1 MLHIAHAARSNH
13 RNVYRFADGSGQRQI
28 ETNFGAVSVHA
39 GEQNFTRATR
49 LHVARPLYCVQAC
62 FLATTVGKHFPTA
75 VVGID
80 CFGIYRHHNGL
91 RTKKAAGLVDQIRI
105 GHRRRVDA
113 GLVCASIEQ
122 TAHIGHRTHTTA
134 HRQGNEH
141 LAGHAFN
148 HMQYGVAVV

>member
-28 ETNFGAVSVHA
+28 ETDFGAVSVHA
-39 GEQNFTRATR
+39 SEQDFARATR
-49 LHVARPLYCVQAC
+49 LHVARPLYRIQAC
-62 FLATTVGKHFPTA
+62 FFATTVGKHFPTA

-80 CFGIYRHHNGL
+80 CFGIDGHHNGL
-91 RTKKAAGLVDQIRI
+91 RTKKAARLIHQIRI
-105 GHRRRVDA
+105 GHRRCVDA

-134 HRQGNEH
+134 HRQRNEH
-141 LAGHAFN
+141 LAGHTLN
-148 HMQYGVAVV
+148 HMQDGVAVV

>member
-13 RNVYRFADGSGQRQI
+13 RYVYRFADGSGQRQV

-39 GEQNFTRATR
+39 GKQDFARATR
-49 LHVARPLYCVQAC
+49 LHVARPLYRIQAC
-62 FLATTVGKHFPTA
+62 FLAATVGKYLPTA

-80 CFGIYRHHNGL
+80 CFGIDGHHYGL

-113 GLVCASIEQ
+113 GLVCACIEQ
-122 TAHIGHRTHTTA
+122 TAHIGHRTHTTT

-141 LAGHAFN
+141 LAGHALN
-148 HMQYGVAVV
+148 HMQDGVAVV